1 MQITFDTSNPSDM
14 AVLNRLFPA
23 LSPSAP
29 VATPAQ
35 PEVAQNAGSAASVHP
50 VSSFAEGSAVSEPGA
65 EQSAPAASVKRGR
78 KPKAEA
84 VAQPAADVPQ
94 ITHFEPEAAAEAA
107 PEMNDGQ
114 QELPLD
120 EQPAEPAKALSVDE
134 VRAALQQFTAAKGVP
149 AGVALLKEFGAGRI
163 SELDA
168 SNYAAFVARCA
179 A

>member
-1 MQITFDTSNPSDM
+1 VQITFDTSNPNDM

-23 LSPSAP
+23 LSASAP

-65 EQSAPAASVKRGR
+65 EQSAPAPSVKRGR

-84 VAQPAADVPQ
+84 VAQPEPVAQ
-94 ITHFEPEAAAEAA
+94 PEAATEAA
-107 PEMNDGQ
+107 PEVAEEQ

-163 SELDA
+163 SEL
-168 SNYAAFVARCA
+168 SFSQFPLFVERCA
-179 A
+179 KGLE